1 MNYPGEME
9 TKSIITSNPVE
20 FRTEYLPNEIT
31 ELRIYLY
38 TKQSG
43 WAFLKW
49 RIVELSDS
57 KALWRVYL
65 PRKEPLVRVRHYH
78 MPQKMDNT
86 TELILREQ
94 KQRKKQKMKNNER
107 QKETTPFVVGPVL
120 NVMRNSY
127 R

>member
-1 MNYPGEME
+1 
-9 TKSIITSNPVE
+9 
-20 FRTEYLPNEIT
+20 
-31 ELRIYLY
+31 
-38 TKQSG
+38 
-43 WAFLKW
+43 
-49 RIVELSDS
+49 
-57 KALWRVYL
+57 
-65 PRKEPLVRVRHYH
+65 